1 MKVNI
6 KFKNSI
12 IYKIYFRIK
21 NLFFYRIRKIKN
33 WILYYLIYVFPGIYR
48 PSSEPFI
55 SGDTF
60 RKMANHVFDETKG
73 FYPNM
78 VKDGDIIFLKADMI
92 ETFFKFFHQKIKSR
106 YVLLSHNSDFS
117 FDYENQ
123 KYLDEKIIH
132 WFAQNINFD
141 SDEKFSLLPIGLENR
156 RYLKNGLIYHFNKYK
171 NSEKKHLVL
180 LSFNEKTNISRLK
193 VKEALKNN
201 KLITS
206 QMFKNSD
213 SYKKTLSESMYNLC
227 PPGNGLD
234 THRFWESLLL
244 NTLPIVVRSS
254 FTSNLEKLDIPALYL
269 DKWTDLN
276 EYKENELQSLYMEKI
291 NKNDLTYYVQFNYWK
306 KLILKSKSSIVT

>member
-21 NLFFYRIRKIKN
+21 NLFFYRMRKIKN

-117 FDYENQ
+117 FDLENQ

-180 LSFNEKTNISRLK
+180 LSFNEETTISRLK
-193 VKEALKNN
+193 VKEVLKNN

-213 SYKKTLSESMYNLC
+213 LYKKTLSESMFNIC

-254 FTSNLEKLDIPALYL
+254 FTSNLEKLNIPALYL

-276 EYKENELQSLYMEKI
+276 EYKETELKSLYMEKI
-291 NKNDLTYYVQFNYWK
+291 NKIDLTYYVQFNYWK
-306 KLILKSKSSIVT
+306 DLILNSKSSIIT

>member
-21 NLFFYRIRKIKN
+21 NLFFYRMRKIKN

-117 FDYENQ
+117 FDLENQ

-180 LSFNEKTNISRLK
+180 LSFNEETTISRLK
-193 VKEALKNN
+193 VKEVLKNN

-213 SYKKTLSESMYNLC
+213 LYKKTLSESMFNIC

-234 THRFWESLLL
+234 THRFWESLVL

-254 FTSNLEKLDIPALYL
+254 FTSNLEKLNIPALYL

-276 EYKENELQSLYMEKI
+276 EYKETELKSLYMEKI
-291 NKNDLTYYVQFNYWK
+291 NKIDLTYYVQFNYWK
-306 KLILKSKSSIVT
+306 DLILNSKSSIIT

>member
-12 IYKIYFRIK
+12 IYKIYFRVK

-33 WILYYLIYVFPGIYR
+33 WTLYYLIYVFPGIYR

-60 RKMANHVFDETKG
+60 RKLADHVFDETKG
-73 FYPNM
+73 FYPDM
-78 VKDGDIIFLKADMI
+78 VKNGDIVFLKSDLM
-92 ETFFKFFHQKIKSR
+92 ETFFKFFHQKINSR
-106 YVLLSHNSDFS
+106 YVLLTHNSDLS
-117 FDYENQ
+117 FDSENK

-132 WFAQNINFD
+132 WFAQNINFEA
-141 SDEKFSLLPIGLENR
+141 DEKFSLLPIGLENR

-180 LSFNEKTNISRLK
+180 LSFNEKTNISRVK
-193 VKEALKNN
+193 VKEALENN

-206 QMFKNSD
+206 QMFKNAD
-213 SYKKTLSESMYNLC
+213 SYKKTLSESMFNIC

-254 FTSNLEKLDIPALYL
+254 FTSNLEKLKIPALYL
-269 DKWTDLN
+269 DEWTDLN
-276 EYKENELQSLYMEKI
+276 DFKEVELKALYKEKI
-291 NKNDLTYYVQFNYWK
+291 NKNDLTYFVKFKNWE
-306 KLILKSKSSIVT
+306 KLVLNSKLNSIS

>member
-117 FDYENQ
+117 FDLENQ

-180 LSFNEKTNISRLK
+180 LSFNEQTTISRLK
-193 VKEALKNN
+193 VKEVLKNN

-213 SYKKTLSESMYNLC
+213 LYKKTLSESMFNIC

-254 FTSNLEKLDIPALYL
+254 FTSNLEKLNIPALYL

-276 EYKENELQSLYMEKI
+276 EYKETELKSLYMEKI
-291 NKNDLTYYVQFNYWK
+291 NKIDLTYYVQFNYWK
-306 KLILKSKSSIVT
+306 DLILNSKSSIIT

>member
-180 LSFNEKTNISRLK
+180 LSFNEETTISRLK
-193 VKEALKNN
+193 VKEVLKNN

-206 QMFKNSD
+206 QVFKNSD
-213 SYKKTLSESMYNLC
+213 LYKKTLSESMFNIC

-254 FTSNLEKLDIPALYL
+254 FTSNLEKLNIPALYL

-276 EYKENELQSLYMEKI
+276 EYKETELKSLYMEKI
-291 NKNDLTYYVQFNYWK
+291 NKIDLTYYVQFNYWK
-306 KLILKSKSSIVT
+306 DLILNSKSSIIT

>member
-12 IYKIYFRIK
+12 IYKIYVRIK

-33 WILYYLIYVFPGIYR
+33 WISYYSIYVFPGVYR

-73 FYPNM
+73 FDTNM

-92 ETFFKFFHQKIKSR
+92 ETFFKYFHQQIKNR

-117 FDYENQ
+117 LDFVYQ
-123 KYLDEKIIH
+123 KYLDDKIIH
-132 WFAQNINFD
+132 WFAQNINFEA
-141 SDEKFSLLPIGLENR
+141 DENFSLLPIGLENR
-156 RYLKNGLIYHFNKYK
+156 RYFKSGLIYDFNKYK

-193 VKEALKNN
+193 IKEVLKNN

-206 QMFKNSD
+206 KIFKNSD
-213 SYKKTLSESMYNLC
+213 SYKKTCRISILDAFWAKEVLSPNAKS
-227 PPGNGLD
+227 
-234 THRFWESLLL
+234 S
-244 NTLPIVVRSS
+244 NTLIEGPP
-254 FTSNLEKLDIPALYL
+254 F
-269 DKWTDLN
+269 
-276 EYKENELQSLYMEKI
+276 M
-291 NKNDLTYYVQFNYWK
+291 
-306 KLILKSKSSIVT
+306 

>member
-1 MKVNI
+1 
-6 KFKNSI
+6 
-12 IYKIYFRIK
+12 
-21 NLFFYRIRKIKN
+21 
-33 WILYYLIYVFPGIYR
+33 
-48 PSSEPFI
+48 
-55 SGDTF
+55 
-60 RKMANHVFDETKG
+60 MANHVFDETKG
-73 FYPNM
+73 FNPKM
-78 VKDGDIIFLKADMI
+78 VRDGDIIFLKADMI
-92 ETFFKFFHQKIKSR
+92 ETFFKFFHQKIESR

-117 FDYENQ
+117 FNLENQ
-123 KYLDEKIIH
+123 EYLDDKVIH
-132 WFAQNINFD
+132 WFAQNINFEA
-141 SDEKFSLLPIGLENR
+141 DEKISLLPIGLENR

>member
-1 MKVNI
+1 MTI
-6 KFKNSI
+6 K
-12 IYKIYFRIK
+12 
-21 NLFFYRIRKIKN
+21 
-33 WILYYLIYVFPGIYR
+33 GCH
-48 PSSEPFI
+48 
-55 SGDTF
+55 T
-60 RKMANHVFDETKG
+60 
-73 FYPNM
+73 
-78 VKDGDIIFLKADMI
+78 
-92 ETFFKFFHQKIKSR
+92 
-106 YVLLSHNSDFS
+106 
-117 FDYENQ
+117 
-123 KYLDEKIIH
+123 LD
-132 WFAQNINFD
+132 W
-141 SDEKFSLLPIGLENR
+141 S
-156 RYLKNGLIYHFNKYK
+156 

-180 LSFNEKTNISRLK
+180 LSFNEETTISRLK
-193 VKEALKNN
+193 VKEVLKNN

-291 NKNDLTYYVQFNYWK
+291 NKIDLTYYVQFNYWK

>member
-12 IYKIYFRIK
+12 IYKISFRIK

-117 FDYENQ
+117 FDLENQ

-180 LSFNEKTNISRLK
+180 LSFNEETTISRLK
-193 VKEALKNN
+193 VKEVLKNN

-206 QMFKNSD
+206 QMFKNTD
-213 SYKKTLSESMYNLC
+213 LYKKTLSESMFNIC

-254 FTSNLEKLDIPALYL
+254 FTSNLEKLNIPALYL

-276 EYKENELQSLYMEKI
+276 EYKETELKSLYMEKI
-291 NKNDLTYYVQFNYWK
+291 NKIDLTYYVQFNYWK
-306 KLILKSKSSIVT
+306 DLILNSKSSIIT

>member
-33 WILYYLIYVFPGIYR
+33 RILYYLIYVFPGIYR

-117 FDYENQ
+117 FDLENQ

-180 LSFNEKTNISRLK
+180 LSFNEETTISRLK
-193 VKEALKNN
+193 VKEVLKNN

-213 SYKKTLSESMYNLC
+213 LYKKTLSESMFNIC

-254 FTSNLEKLDIPALYL
+254 FTSNLEKLNIPALYL

-276 EYKENELQSLYMEKI
+276 EYKETELKSLYMEKI
-291 NKNDLTYYVQFNYWK
+291 NKIDLTYYVQFNYWK
-306 KLILKSKSSIVT
+306 DLILNSKSSIIT

>member
-73 FYPNM
+73 FNPKM
-78 VKDGDIIFLKADMI
+78 VRDGDIIFLKADMI
-92 ETFFKFFHQKIKSR
+92 ETFFKFFHQKIESR

-117 FDYENQ
+117 FNLENQ
-123 KYLDEKIIH
+123 EYLDDKVIH
-132 WFAQNINFD
+132 WFAQNINFEA
-141 SDEKFSLLPIGLENR
+141 DEKISLLPIGLENR

-254 FTSNLEKLDIPALYL
+254 FTSNLEKLNIPALYL

-276 EYKENELQSLYMEKI
+276 EYKETELKSLYMEKI
-291 NKNDLTYYVQFNYWK
+291 NKIDLTYYVQFYYWK
-306 KLILKSKSSIVT
+306 DLILNSKSSIIT

>member
-33 WILYYLIYVFPGIYR
+33 RILYYLIYVFPGIYR

-78 VKDGDIIFLKADMI
+78 VKNGDIIFLKADMI

-117 FDYENQ
+117 FDLENQ

-180 LSFNEKTNISRLK
+180 LSFNEETTISRLK
-193 VKEALKNN
+193 VKEVLKNN

-213 SYKKTLSESMYNLC
+213 LYKKTLSESMFNIC

-254 FTSNLEKLDIPALYL
+254 FTSNLEKLNIPALYL

-276 EYKENELQSLYMEKI
+276 EYKETELKSLYMEKI
-291 NKNDLTYYVQFNYWK
+291 NKIDLTYYVQFNYWK
-306 KLILKSKSSIVT
+306 DLILNSKSSIIT

>member
-1 MKVNI
+1 MKLNI

-12 IYKIYFRIK
+12 IYKIYFRVK

-33 WILYYLIYVFPGIYR
+33 WTLYYLIYVFPGIYR

-73 FYPNM
+73 FNPKM
-78 VKDGDIIFLKADMI
+78 VRDGDIIFLKADMI
-92 ETFFKFFHQKIKSR
+92 ETFFKFFHQKIESR

-117 FDYENQ
+117 FNLENQ
-123 KYLDEKIIH
+123 KYLDDKVIH
-132 WFAQNINFD
+132 WFAQNINFEA
-141 SDEKFSLLPIGLENR
+141 DEKFSLLPIGLENR

-180 LSFNEKTNISRLK
+180 LSFNEKTNISRVK
-193 VKEALKNN
+193 VKEALENN

-206 QMFKNSD
+206 QMFKNAD
-213 SYKKTLSESMYNLC
+213 SYKKTLSESMFNIC

-254 FTSNLEKLDIPALYL
+254 FTSNLEKLKIPALYL

-276 EYKENELQSLYMEKI
+276 DFKEVELKALYKEKI
-291 NKNDLTYYVQFNYWK
+291 NKNDLTYFVKFKNWE
-306 KLILKSKSSIVT
+306 KLVLNSKLNSIS

>member
-12 IYKIYFRIK
+12 IFKIYFRVK

-33 WILYYLIYVFPGIYR
+33 RILYYLIYVFPGIYR

-117 FDYENQ
+117 FDLENQ

-180 LSFNEKTNISRLK
+180 LSFNEETTISRLK
-193 VKEALKNN
+193 VKEVLKNN

-206 QMFKNSD
+206 QMFKNTD
-213 SYKKTLSESMYNLC
+213 LYKKTLSESMFNIC

-254 FTSNLEKLDIPALYL
+254 FTSNLEKLNIPALYL

-276 EYKENELQSLYMEKI
+276 EYKETELKSLYMEKI
-291 NKNDLTYYVQFNYWK
+291 NKIDLTYYVQFNYWK
-306 KLILKSKSSIVT
+306 DLILNSKSSIIT